1 MNIRENDLIE
11 VEYPIGE
18 EKQKEVLQVIK
29 NFNNEMYVNTYVGKY
44 KLCEFNKR
52 DIKILSVLS
61 YEVFNKEKE
70 VIK

>member
-1 MNIRENDLIE
+1 MRIKENDLIE

-29 NFNNEMYVNTYVGKY
+29 NFNNEIFVNTYIGKY
-44 KLCEFNKR
+44 KLEDFNKR
-52 DIKILSVLS
+52 DIRILSVLS

-70 VIK
+70 VIE